1 MHEILKRKK
10 GLKKKYSEEL
20 RKFALTLNF
29 YSSKAYEYVRKTFKN
44 LLPERSTIRKWYS
57 VINGRP
63 GFTDEVFHALK
74 CKVKQSK
81 VPILCNLVIDE
92 IAIRESVDYDGKRYY
107 GHVDFG
113 INGEIDCDDPPRARH
128 ALVFMLVAINGH

>member
-20 RKFALTLNF
+20 RKFALILNF

-44 LLPERSTIRKWYS
+44 LLPERSTICKWYS

-74 CKVKQSK
+74 SK
-81 VPILCNLVIDE
+81 SNRAKYQFY
-92 IAIRESVDYDGKRYY
+92 AIS
-107 GHVDFG
+107 
-113 INGEIDCDDPPRARH
+113 
-128 ALVFMLVAINGH
+128 